1 MKIRIEYSKFIKIE
15 KYENNSIIDVP
26 DKCTVRDLLIF
37 LGLPVYLQ
45 KAVYTV
51 VNDQPS
57 WNSTVLKE
65 NDSVNLHRLLGGG

>member
-1 MKIRIEYSKFIKIE
+1 MKIRLEYSKFIKIE
-15 KYENNSIIDVP
+15 KYASASIIEAP
-26 DKCTVRDLLIF
+26 DKCTVRELLIF

-65 NDSVNLHRLLGGG
+65 NDAVNLHRLLGGG

>member
-1 MKIRIEYSKFIKIE
+1 MKIRLEYSKFIKIE
-15 KYENNSIIDVP
+15 KYASDSIIEVP
-26 DKCTVRDLLIF
+26 DKCTVRELLIF

-65 NDSVNLHRLLGGG
+65 NDAVNLHRLLGGG